1 MHAKANCQS
10 KREQL
15 LRSGGQR
22 HRSFLRQQDLG
33 LDLLLIF
40 LTIIKN

>member
-1 MHAKANCQS
+1 MHAEANCQS